1 MKTKHSS
8 ARGLLAKNIRL
19 HRNQLGI
26 SQEKLAE
33 LCGLHRTYI
42 GAVERAERNVSADN
56 MEKIARALGV
66 PLPELLSDQKTNET
80 QHHVQFAGR

>member
-1 MKTKHSS
+1 MKTNHSS

-66 PLPELLSDQKTNET
+66 PLPELLSDQNS
-80 QHHVQFAGR
+80 QSVMNHA